1 MDVHLRFYLHAPHL
15 GERPDSCALGRF
27 AAGMYNYIQ
36 PIVACLVA
44 VSLGLDS
51 FNSTKAIAVL
61 LIFGGVYLVTA
72 SRSRAEMERF
82 KQKHKTELFLL

>member
-1 MDVHLRFYLHAPHL
+1 M
-15 GERPDSCALGRF
+15 
-27 AAGMYNYIQ
+27 AGMYNYIQ

-51 FNSTKAIAVL
+51 FNSTKAVAVL